1 MSAPALAVR
10 GLGHCYGATRVL
22 EDVTLDFAPGRVH
35 ALVGRNGAGKS
46 TLLRALAGAIQPAE
60 GEVRVAGEAVRL
72 GSPQEAMARGIAT
85 VHQELTLVA
94 ELSVA
99 ENILLDRLPLRHR
112 WLPLLDHRAAHAEAA
127 RALLRLDLAI
137 DPGAR
142 VATLSF
148 AERQLVEIAR
158 AIARQPRVLLLDE
171 PTSALSVTEVARLIA
186 LVRALAADGVAV
198 VHVTH
203 RLDELPRIA
212 DDVSVLRDGR
222 LLGSIAASD
231 ARAERLV
238 DLMFGGME
246 LAAQARPS
254 RSAERRPPVLVAR
267 GMTVPSRL
275 HGVSFEAA
283 PGEIV
288 GVAGLVGSGRTEL
301 LESIFG
307 ARRAEGTVTVSG
319 ERVPRLRPRAM
330 AARGV
335 ALVPED
341 RQGQGLALPLPIAD
355 NAALASLPR
364 GFLTRETVRRAVRGC
379 LEGLRLSAPSLDHPV
394 SALSG
399 GNQQKVVVGKWL
411 LEPRRVMLL
420 DEPTKGVDLPA
431 RRQLLATMRRLAD
444 EGLAVVWV
452 SSELEELHE
461 AADRI
466 IVLVAGRAVATVDP
480 RETTLSRLFAL
491 AMGEAA

>member
-1 MSAPALAVR
+1 MSVGALEVR
-10 GLGHCYGATRVL
+10 GLGHRYGETRVL
-22 EDVTLDFAPGRVH
+22 EDVTLSFASGRVH

-46 TLLRALAGAIQPAE
+46 TLLRALSGALQPAE
-60 GEVRVAGEAVRL
+60 GEILIAGAVARL
-72 GSPQEAMARGIAT
+72 GSPHDAVARGIAT
-85 VHQELTLVA
+85 VHQELTLIPS
-94 ELSVA
+94 LTVA
-99 ENILLDRLPLRHR
+99 ENILLDRLPRR
-112 WLPLLDHRAAHAEAA
+112 SRFLPLLDHRAAREDAA
-127 RALLRLDLAI
+127 RALGRLGVAL
-137 DPGAR
+137 DPAAR

-158 AIARQPRVLLLDE
+158 AIGRAPRVLLLDE
-171 PTSALSVTEVARLIA
+171 PTSALSGADVTRLIA
-186 LVRALAADGVAV
+186 LVRALASEGVAV

-222 LLGSIAASD
+222 LVGSIAAAD
-231 ARAERLV
+231 AKAERLV
-238 DLMFGGME
+238 AMMFGAVE
-246 LAAQARPS
+246 PVHARP
-254 RSAERRPPVLVAR
+254 ERPPTVREPVLVAR
-267 GMTVPSRL
+267 GMTLAPRL
-275 HGVSFEAA
+275 RGVSLEVA

-307 ARRAEGTVTVSG
+307 ALRAEGAVVVAG
-319 ERVPRLRPRAM
+319 ERVERPTPRAM

-341 RQGQGLALPLPIAD
+341 RQHQGLALRLSIAD

-364 GFLTRETVRRAVRGC
+364 GFLTRAGVRARVRGV
-379 LEGLRLSAPSLDHPV
+379 LTRLGLSALSFDVPAES
-394 SALSG
+394 LSG

-411 LEPRRVMLL
+411 LTPKKILLL
-420 DEPTKGVDLPA
+420 DEPTKGIDLEA
-431 RRQLLATMRRLAD
+431 RRQLLATIRDAAEAGM
-444 EGLAVVWV
+444 AVVWA
-452 SSELEELHE
+452 SSELEELHD

-466 IVLVAGRAVATVDP
+466 VVLVAGRVAAWVDP
-480 RETTLSRLFAL
+480 RETSLARLFAL